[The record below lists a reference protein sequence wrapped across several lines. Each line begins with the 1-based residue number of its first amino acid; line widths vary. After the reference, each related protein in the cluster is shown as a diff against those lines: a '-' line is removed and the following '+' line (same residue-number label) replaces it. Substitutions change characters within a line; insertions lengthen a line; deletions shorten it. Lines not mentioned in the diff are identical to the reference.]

1 MLGTVA
7 SQGEETSEHHS
18 RCVINGRRNLFPL
31 STVTIS
37 RTMMAVRRPAQKATP
52 QGEEERLLVQAAQ
65 NDPAKFDVLYE
76 LHFERVYYFLARR
89 VRDRA
94 IAEDL
99 TSEVFHKALA
109 NLAAYEWRGAPFSAW
124 LFRIAANALADQHKR
139 ASREQ
144 PSSGNANDPDEL
156 PDLSSPDLEAIDYH
170 ARLFRLVDHLPAV
183 QRQVIRERFVEQ
195 RSIREI
201 AARLNKTEGA
211 IKQLQFRALQAL
223 RVQMEGGHA

>member
-1 MLGTVA
+1 
-7 SQGEETSEHHS
+7 
-18 RCVINGRRNLFPL
+18 
-31 STVTIS
+31 
-37 RTMMAVRRPAQKATP
+37 MMAVRRPAQKATP

-139 ASREQ
+139 SSREQ
-144 PSSGNANDPDEL
+144 PSSGKANDPNEH
-156 PDLSSPDLEAIDYH
+156 PDPSSPDMEAIDYH

-223 RVQMEGGHA
+223 RTQMGGGHA